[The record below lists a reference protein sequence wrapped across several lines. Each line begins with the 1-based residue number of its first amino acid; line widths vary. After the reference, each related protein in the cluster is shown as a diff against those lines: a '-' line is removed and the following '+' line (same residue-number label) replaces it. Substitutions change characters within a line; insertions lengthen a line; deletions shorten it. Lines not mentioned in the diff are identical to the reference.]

1 MSAPPSLASVHKE
14 YHLDAP
20 SSAAVSQPGERR
32 VERCCLQRLDERA
45 SPGWTAAFEA
55 ARLCFLPS
63 QPDVAPQRV
72 PLQHVE
78 RERRVVRDA
87 YAGRI
92 AEVRTAELL
101 RLSAD
106 WRPDVLVRDETDYG
120 AAIAAERAAVPHA
133 AAVAR
138 RRADRAAQRS
148 PARLTLAGRV

>member
-1 MSAPPSLASVHKE
+1 LASVHKE

-32 VERCCLQRLDERA
+32 VERRCLQRLDERA

-63 QPDVAPQRV
+63 QPDVAAQRV
-72 PLQHVE
+72 PLQPVDLE
-78 RERRVVRDA
+78 RERRIDRDA